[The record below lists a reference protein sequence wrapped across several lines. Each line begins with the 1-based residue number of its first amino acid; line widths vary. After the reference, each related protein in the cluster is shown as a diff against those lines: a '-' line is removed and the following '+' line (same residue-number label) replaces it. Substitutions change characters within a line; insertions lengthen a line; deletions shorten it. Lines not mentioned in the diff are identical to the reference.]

1 MWRWKTSNLKQ
12 LAAEKIR
19 QQLHTYF
26 PAPPK
31 LQPYGAIL
39 ICLLLLLLL
48 RVTTLWVLWNSPN
61 SFCWNFPQLFAAHLL
76 MLHYLCWLYVVII
89 AILHI
94 TIDFGAKCSKW
105 FDKQK
110 ILYMVVTRT
119 ATVLLN
125 NDVTPILKLATNR
138 CPDNIASQTIPS
150 LIPDFASV
158 PGHFSDSCQ
167 IRWHFWVLKRYGD
180 IVEENSSVFSLIQ
193 MRWLPSA
200 RACWQ

>member
-12 LAAEKIR
+12 LSAEKIR

-61 SFCWNFPQLFAAHLL
+61 SFCWNFPQLFVAHLL

-94 TIDFGAKCSKW
+94 TIAFGAKCSKW

-125 NDVTPILKLATNR
+125 NDVTPINKQMPLSSITLSPVVSLSLGILHEWMRTQILAKPPSNLLHRFR
-138 CPDNIASQTIPS
+138 CKMHR
-150 LIPDFASV
+150 F
-158 PGHFSDSCQ
+158 
-167 IRWHFWVLKRYGD
+167 
-180 IVEENSSVFSLIQ
+180 
-193 MRWLPSA
+193 
-200 RACWQ
+200 

>member
-39 ICLLLLLLL
+39 ICLEWPLFGCCEIP
-48 RVTTLWVLWNSPN
+48 RIPFAEIS
-61 SFCWNFPQLFAAHLL
+61 PQLFAAHLL
-76 MLHYLCWLYVVII
+76 MLHYQCWLYVVII

-119 ATVLLN
+119 ATVMLN

-138 CPDNIASQTIPS
+138 CPDNIASQTIPW

-158 PGHFSDSCQ
+158 PGHISDSCK

-180 IVEENSSVFSLIQ
+180 IVEENTSVFSLIQ